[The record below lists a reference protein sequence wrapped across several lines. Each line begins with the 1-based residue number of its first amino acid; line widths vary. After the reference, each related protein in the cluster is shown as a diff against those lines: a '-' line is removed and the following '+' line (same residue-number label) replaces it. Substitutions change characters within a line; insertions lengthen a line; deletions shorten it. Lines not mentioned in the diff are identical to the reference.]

1 MTNLRKHF
9 DAAETGIQLDRKAG
23 RADITLDV
31 TGDVLHTGLSFG
43 DHHLI
48 PTGRLQTRLDFY
60 NPGDQIETTVVFL
73 VPQDQEDDHIWISS
87 ATEQPSGWPFKLDD
101 PDTRE
106 FFTLILRDIL

>member
-1 MTNLRKHF
+1 MNLKKHF

-31 TGDVLHTGLSFG
+31 TGDVLHTCLTCG
-43 DHHLI
+43 DHHLA
-48 PTGRLQTRLDFY
+48 PKGRLQERLDLY
-60 NPGDQIETTVVFL
+60 TIGDQIEVCVVFL
-73 VPQDQEDDHIWISS
+73 VPKDEEDDHIWISS

-101 PDTRE
+101 PDARE